1 MDLLDIIKELRRERD
16 RVQKA
21 IEALEA
27 VATGES
33 KRRGRVGMDE
43 AERKAVSERMRR
55 YWQKK
60 PFLVRQAIPGFQ
72 PFLSRAALCRL
83 AAETSSSGLPSCERT
98 TSAELR

>member
-1 MDLLDIIKELRRERD
+1 MDLPEIIKELRRERD
-16 RVQKA
+16 RIQKA

-43 AERKAVSERMRR
+43 SERKQVSERMKR

-60 PFLVRQAIPGFQ
+60 KKKPTKDAGQ
-72 PFLSRAALCRL
+72 
-83 AAETSSSGLPSCERT
+83 
-98 TSAELR
+98 